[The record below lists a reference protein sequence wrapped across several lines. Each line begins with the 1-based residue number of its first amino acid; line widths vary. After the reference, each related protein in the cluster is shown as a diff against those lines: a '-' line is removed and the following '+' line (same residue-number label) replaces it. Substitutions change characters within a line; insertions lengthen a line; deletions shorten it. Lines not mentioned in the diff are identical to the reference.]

1 MAGVSAAAPTAN
13 DAAASA
19 IAVLLNM
26 TDLLCRNGLR
36 QGFEGREGNDAAAI
50 QQPERG
56 PPYLFPD

>member
-1 MAGVSAAAPTAN
+1 MAGVSAVALTAN

-26 TDLLCRNGLR
+26 TSLLCRNGLR
-36 QGFEGREGNDAAAI
+36 QGLREGNDAAAI

-56 PPYLFPD
+56 AP